1 MNTKTIDGLNC
12 YICGKNSSKKIF
24 FWFIDSHNSVN
35 IEQIYSNLL
44 KSSPDT
50 DFLLVACAVAN
61 WNDDLSPWHADSVFG
76 DSDFSGEGNKT
87 LNWLKTSCIPYIL
100 DLYNTDLSDSSLFI
114 GGYSLAGL
122 FSLWAFYEL
131 KIFNGVCAC
140 SSSMWFP
147 GWKNYVL
154 THTTPDNCIIYL
166 SLGIKEEKTK
176 NPTMSTVGNVTRKIY
191 EHYSN
196 DSHVGKC
203 ILEWNN
209 GNHFTEIENRIFKG
223 FSWLLN
229 NC

>member
-1 MNTKTIDGLNC
+1 
-12 YICGKNSSKKIF
+12 
-24 FWFIDSHNSVN
+24 
-35 IEQIYSNLL
+35 
-44 KSSPDT
+44 
-50 DFLLVACAVAN
+50 
-61 WNDDLSPWHADSVFG
+61 
-76 DSDFSGEGNKT
+76 
-87 LNWLKTSCIPYIL
+87 
-100 DLYNTDLSDSSLFI
+100 
-114 GGYSLAGL
+114 
-122 FSLWAFYEL
+122 
-131 KIFNGVCAC
+131 
-140 SSSMWFP
+140 MWFP